1 MTLTTFYFDV
11 TFRPVRGNFK
21 RETYATNVD
30 VQFDVRSNRPS
41 AFVIDMYDENGN
53 WYNVARYQFDYSK
66 NARSIIDQVVDATLE
81 LVNRG
86 RTEEREM
93 EFAGI
98 EEEESYAL
106 DYVRRLF

>member
-1 MTLTTFYFDV
+1 MTITNSYFDV
-11 TFRPVRGNFK
+11 TFRPVRGNFQS
-21 RETYATNVD
+21 ETYAVNVNI
-30 VQFDVRSNRPS
+30 QFDVITDRPM
-41 AFVIDMYDENGN
+41 AFVIDMYDTDGN
-53 WYNVARYQFDYSK
+53 WYDVARYQFDSSRDAK
-66 NARSIIDQVVDATLE
+66 SLIDQVIDATLA

-98 EEEESYAL
+98 EEEESYAW